1 MTQLTFL
8 FVFFMEFPAA
18 DKRLL
23 WMLHVPL
30 LPGIKRIYIYIQL
43 TSYLTGRNATHY
55 TLDCFFLKFIAIG
68 LLFRGHYLI
77 TSWSYFT
84 IRL

>member
-1 MTQLTFL
+1 MLVAESRMVMGKAH
-8 FVFFMEFPAA
+8 VF
-18 DKRLL
+18 
-23 WMLHVPL
+23 HVGSL
-30 LPGIKRIYIYIQL
+30 SYIQF